1 LLSKRNEWKAI
12 TLGKIIAITGKG
24 GTGKTAVTALLIRN
38 LSKESSKKYNILA
51 IDADPDAN
59 LADALGAKVNKSIGD
74 MREFMQQA
82 RYTTPPDTD
91 KQALFESKLFEILM
105 EEDGYDLLVMGKS
118 EGSGCYCF
126 VNNLLRGIMD
136 KTVTN
141 YDLII
146 IDTPAGLEH
155 FSRKTI
161 PDLDVLIVVTDESRR
176 GLTTCERIRD
186 LAKEIELKYRDLYV
200 VVNKVTPDRR
210 NAILETAK
218 GLGLTVIG
226 TIPYDERL
234 AKFDLVGDPLMGLPE
249 KSLAI
254 QEMKQVVKGI
264 GL

>member
-1 LLSKRNEWKAI
+1 
-12 TLGKIIAITGKG
+12 LGKIIAITGKG

-38 LSKESSKKYNILA
+38 LVKDSAKKYNILA

-59 LADALGAKVNKSIGD
+59 LADALGVKVDKTIGD

-105 EEDGYDLLVMGKS
+105 EEEGYDLLVMGKP

-141 YDLII
+141 YDLVI

-155 FSRKTI
+155 FSRKTV

-176 GLTTCERIRD
+176 GLTTGERIRD
-186 LAKEIELKYRDLYV
+186 LAKEIELKYKELYV
-200 VVNKVTPDRR
+200 IVNKVTLDRK
-210 NAILETAK
+210 NVVLGIAK
-218 GLGLTVIG
+218 SLGLEVIG
-226 TIPYDERL
+226 TVPYDEKL
-234 AKFDLVGDPLMGLPE
+234 AKFDLVGDPLMGLPDD
-249 KSLAI
+249 SPAI
-254 QEMKQVVKGI
+254 QEIEQVARGI

>member
-1 LLSKRNEWKAI
+1 LA
-12 TLGKIIAITGKG
+12 KIIAITGKG
-24 GTGKTAVTALLIRN
+24 GTGKTAITALLIRDLVKN
-38 LSKESSKKYNILA
+38 SNKKYNILA

-59 LADALGAKVNKSIGD
+59 LAEALGVKVDKTIGD
-74 MREFMQQA
+74 MREFMQEA

-91 KQALFESKLFEILM
+91 KQVLFESKLFEILM
-105 EEDGYDLLVMGKS
+105 EEDGYDLLVMGKP

-176 GLTTCERIRD
+176 GLTTGERIRD
-186 LAKEIELKYRDLYV
+186 LAKEIELKYNDLYV
-200 VVNKVTPDRR
+200 IVNKVTPARR
-210 NAILETAK
+210 NAILEAAR

-249 KSLAI
+249 DTPAI
-254 QEMKQVVKGI
+254 QEMKQVVNGI

>member
-1 LLSKRNEWKAI
+1 
-12 TLGKIIAITGKG
+12 LGKIIAITGKG
-24 GTGKTAVTALLIRN
+24 GTGKTAITAMLIRH
-38 LSKESSKKYNILA
+38 LVKDAIRKYSILA

-59 LADALGAKVNKSIGD
+59 LADALGVQISKTIGD
-74 MREFMQQA
+74 MREFMQVA

-105 EEDGYDLLVMGKS
+105 EEEGYDLLVMGKS

-136 KTVTN
+136 KTVNN

-176 GLTTCERIRD
+176 GLTTGERIRD
-186 LAKEIELKYRDLYV
+186 LAKEIELKYKDLYV
-200 VVNKVTPDRR
+200 VVNKVTPDRKDTV
-210 NAILETAK
+210 LEMASS
-218 GLGLTVIG
+218 LGLKVIG

-234 AKFDLVGDPLMGLPE
+234 AKFDLVGDPLMDLPDDTPAV
-249 KSLAI
+249 K
-254 QEMKQVVKGI
+254 EMKQVVNGI